1 MHFLSRPLLIE
12 RRRVYMKKR
21 EFLKIYKTIVYTNG
35 KHILG
40 LIIFAGFE
48 SVAALISPYLL
59 MKLLDCLQESA
70 DMKPILLVA
79 SAIIVVALCN
89 YLIQIML
96 TYENSI
102 LSRKIKEYY
111 QKECMR
117 QLFQLDGKDLTEL
130 DVGESMTLMLRDVE
144 QIGFFVSKQFWDF
157 VLSVI
162 SAIVILILTLSKNI
176 GFFAIC
182 MVLIVTTVVIQSYYD
197 KKIELNIEESRK
209 DYSQLTDLIQSV
221 LGKSVSCILC
231 DCGNFFS
238 GKHKS
243 VMTNEAAARMKTQII
258 ITKNIGAL
266 SLVSKL
272 YTVVILVVGGISV
285 INGEMSVGALLA
297 CNSYVQMLLVPVV
310 NMPGVFSE
318 MRSTEISLKKIK
330 SFLELPSVADGGQC
344 EEREIKEL
352 SLKNVSFSYST
363 QKVLKDVSM
372 KFTKGITGIVGESGG
387 GKTTITSMLDRLW
400 SPDCGE
406 VHIDMI
412 EYKDVDVRWLR
423 SQMSIVPQDAFLFED
438 SIWNNISLGEEIDSE
453 RMNEICQAVCIYDWI
468 MEQKDKYETSIGDN
482 GIKLSGGQRQRIC
495 LARALLQDRPILI
508 LDEATSALD
517 YNTENKIWENIHKYI
532 SNKIVI
538 VITHRVQTL
547 TFADK
552 IYLIKDGAVFNS
564 GSYFE
569 LMNDTYYKSLQSEEN
584 GGIPA

>member
-1 MHFLSRPLLIE
+1 
-12 RRRVYMKKR
+12 
-21 EFLKIYKTIVYTNG
+21 
-35 KHILG
+35 
-40 LIIFAGFE
+40 
-48 SVAALISPYLL
+48 
-59 MKLLDCLQESA
+59 
-70 DMKPILLVA
+70 
-79 SAIIVVALCN
+79 
-89 YLIQIML
+89 
-96 TYENSI
+96 
-102 LSRKIKEYY
+102 
-111 QKECMR
+111 
-117 QLFQLDGKDLTEL
+117 
-130 DVGESMTLMLRDVE
+130 
-144 QIGFFVSKQFWDF
+144 
-157 VLSVI
+157 
-162 SAIVILILTLSKNI
+162 
-176 GFFAIC
+176 
-182 MVLIVTTVVIQSYYD
+182 
-197 KKIELNIEESRK
+197 
-209 DYSQLTDLIQSV
+209 
-221 LGKSVSCILC
+221 
-231 DCGNFFS
+231 
-238 GKHKS
+238 
-243 VMTNEAAARMKTQII
+243 
-258 ITKNIGAL
+258 
-266 SLVSKL
+266 
-272 YTVVILVVGGISV
+272 
-285 INGEMSVGALLA
+285 
-297 CNSYVQMLLVPVV
+297 
-310 NMPGVFSE
+310 MPGVFSE

-438 SIWNNISLGEEIDSE
+438 SIWNNISLGEEVDSE
-453 RMNEICQAVCIYDWI
+453 SMDEICQAVCIYDWI

-517 YNTENKIWENIHKYI
+517 YNTENKIWENIYKYI

-552 IYLIKDGAVFNS
+552 IYLIKDGAVLNS

-569 LMNDTYYKSLQSEEN
+569 LMNDTYYKSLQSKEN